1 MRFGAYTASGVTST
15 SAKKNGE
22 ANTANSAKKSQE
34 KLGKKPE
41 EILQT
46 GAQMNKNEK
55 KIEFHRL
62 AVVAFPMEHKC
73 HSHRATKAI
82 SNTDATHSNNR
93 IYQRNLGTK
102 KCTRTIF
109 KASYTFVFTIM
120 CT

>member
-22 ANTANSAKKSQE
+22 ATTAKKSQE

-46 GAQMNKNEK
+46 GQQMNKNEK

-62 AVVAFPMEHKC
+62 AVVAFPMEQQHKC
-73 HSHRATKAI
+73 HSHKATRAV

-102 KCTRTIF
+102 KCTRT
-109 KASYTFVFTIM
+109 YL
-120 CT
+120 